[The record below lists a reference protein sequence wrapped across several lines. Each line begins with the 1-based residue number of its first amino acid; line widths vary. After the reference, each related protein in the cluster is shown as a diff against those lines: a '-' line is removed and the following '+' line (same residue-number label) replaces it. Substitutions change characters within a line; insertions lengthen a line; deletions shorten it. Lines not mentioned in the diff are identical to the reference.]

1 MRLSTFVSQNVQE
14 WHAALLQRVLIIA
27 SVGGFPILI
36 IAFLTTPFPLVLVYL
51 LAYLVLLAITVF
63 RVPYRLR
70 AIFAIALLYLIGIG
84 NFLENEHGGG
94 AFLTFLALIVLSFL
108 WLEARFAFI
117 ASGFTLLTVLFF
129 VLRGVIASN
138 FSLNAM
144 FFWGIPLYSL
154 LFLGTLIVFSAY
166 SLLQQFG
173 NLFIQS
179 QEQKL
184 ELEAVRSS
192 LEEQVAS
199 RTAELERR
207 TRQLNAAIQVTREAA
222 LERNITY
229 LARQVVTLIGK
240 YFGYYHVGL
249 FLLDETRRYAVLQA
263 ASSEEGQRLVE
274 RAHRLEVGAQGIVG
288 RAAAEKRAYIA
299 QDVELEE
306 AYFRNP
312 ELARTRSEIALPLMI
327 RGEVIGVLD
336 IQSEEP
342 QAFRQDDIETLQSM
356 ADSIAMALENARLFS
371 ETHLTLQQVQAL
383 SAAETRQAWRKF
395 SARRKIGYRYTP
407 LGIRLLDPVA
417 VTTTDGSEGV
427 EIPLQ
432 LRGQRIGVLR
442 LKRKA
447 TGQPWSEP
455 EKTLAQQVADQI
467 ALALE
472 NARLLEETRDRA
484 ERERILAEITAR
496 VRETLDLE
504 TILRRAADDTRSA
517 FALPEVVIQ
526 ILPEVVPQSHSE
538 T

>member
-14 WHAALLQRVLIIA
+14 WRAALLQRVLIIA

-36 IAFLTTPFPLVLVYL
+36 IAFLTTPFPIVLVYL

-70 AIFAIALLYLIGIG
+70 AIFAMALLYLIGVG
-84 NFLENEHGGG
+84 NFLENEYGSGV
-94 AFLTFLALIVLSFL
+94 FITFLALIVLSFL
-108 WLEARFAFI
+108 WLDARFAFI

-144 FFWGIPLYSL
+144 FFWGIPLYTL

-166 SLLQQFG
+166 SLLQQLG

-192 LEEQVAS
+192 LEEQVAK

-222 LERNITY
+222 LERDITY

-274 RAHRLEVGAQGIVG
+274 HGHRLEVGAQGIVG

-407 LGIRLLDPVA
+407 LGIRLLDPLA
-417 VTTTDGSEGV
+417 VTTADGSEGI

-455 EKTLAQQVADQI
+455 EKNLAQQVADQI

>member
-1 MRLSTFVSQNVQE
+1 MRPSTFVSQNVPE
-14 WHAALLQRVLIIA
+14 WRAALLQRVLIVA
-27 SVGGFPILI
+27 AVSGFPILI
-36 IAFLTTPFPLVLVYL
+36 IAFLTTPFPIVLIYL
-51 LAYLVLLAITVF
+51 LTYLVLLAITAF

-70 AIFAIALLYLIGIG
+70 AIFAMALLYLIGVG
-84 NFLENEHGGG
+84 NFLENESGG
-94 AFLTFLALIVLSFL
+94 AFITFLALIVLSFL
-108 WLEARFAFI
+108 WLEARLAFI
-117 ASGFTLLTVLFF
+117 ASGFTVLTVLFF
-129 VLRGVIASN
+129 VLRGVMASN

-144 FFWGIPLYSL
+144 LFWGIPLYGL

-166 SLLQQFG
+166 SLLQQLG

-192 LEEQVAS
+192 LEEQVAN

-222 LERNITY
+222 LERDITY
-229 LARQVVTLIGK
+229 LVRQVVTLIGK

-274 RAHRLEVGAQGIVG
+274 RGHRLEIGAQGIVG

-417 VTTTDGSEGV
+417 VTTADGSEGII

-447 TGQPWSEP
+447 TGRPWSEP
-455 EKTLAQQVADQI
+455 EKNLAQQVADQI

-484 ERERILAEITAR
+484 ERERILAEISAR

-517 FALPEVVIQ
+517 FALPEVLIQ
-526 ILPEVVPQSHSE
+526 ILPEVVPQSHPE

>member
-1 MRLSTFVSQNVQE
+1 MKPSTSVSQNLQE
-14 WHAALLQRVLIIA
+14 WRAELLQRVLFVA

-36 IAFLTTPFPLVLVYL
+36 IAFFTTPFPVILLYLFVYL
-51 LAYLVLLAITVF
+51 ALLAITVF
-63 RVPYRLR
+63 PVPYRLR
-70 AIFAIALLYLIGIG
+70 AIFAVALLYLIGIG
-84 NFLENEHGGG
+84 NFLENQHGQEG
-94 AFLTFLALIVLSFL
+94 FMTFLALIALGFI
-108 WLEARFAFI
+108 WLDFRLAVI
-117 ASGFTLLTVLFF
+117 LSGFTLLTAVFFSLMGLADFSFSVNNLFF
-129 VLRGVIASN
+129 
-138 FSLNAM
+138 F
-144 FFWGIPLYSL
+144 GIPVYNLI
-154 LFLGTLIVFSAY
+154 FLSVLIVFSAY
-166 SLLQQFG
+166 SLLQRLG
-173 NLFIQS
+173 ELFVQS
-179 QEQKL
+179 QGQKV
-184 ELEAVRSS
+184 ELETIRAS
-192 LEEQVAS
+192 LEEQVAE

-222 LERNITY
+222 LERDITY
-229 LARQVVTLIGK
+229 LVRQVVTLIGK

-274 RAHRLEVGAQGIVG
+274 RGHRLEVGTQGIVG

-312 ELARTRSEIALPLMI
+312 ELVRTRSEIALPLMI

-371 ETHLTLQQVQAL
+371 ETQLTLQQVQAL
-383 SAAETRQAWRKF
+383 SAAEVAQAWRKF
-395 SARRKIGYRYTP
+395 SARRRVGYRYTP
-407 LGIRLLDPVA
+407 LGVRSLEATAIIAPN
-417 VTTTDGSEGV
+417 GSEGI

-447 TGQPWSEP
+447 SGQPWSEQ
-455 EKTLAQQVADQI
+455 EKNLAQQVADQI

-484 ERERILAEITAR
+484 ERERILAEIAAR
-496 VRETLDLE
+496 VRETLDIE

-526 ILPEVVPQSHSE
+526 ILPEMAPESRSE
-538 T
+538 A

>member
-14 WHAALLQRVLIIA
+14 WRAALLQRVLIIA

-36 IAFLTTPFPLVLVYL
+36 IAFLTTPFPIVLVYL

-70 AIFAIALLYLIGIG
+70 AILAMALLYLIGVG
-84 NFLENEHGGG
+84 NFLENEYGSGV
-94 AFLTFLALIVLSFL
+94 FITFLALIVLSFL
-108 WLEARFAFI
+108 WLDARFAFI

-166 SLLQQFG
+166 SLLQQLG

-192 LEEQVAS
+192 LEEQVAK

-222 LERNITY
+222 LERDITY

-274 RAHRLEVGAQGIVG
+274 RGHRLEVGAQGIVG

-407 LGIRLLDPVA
+407 LGIRLLDPLA
-417 VTTTDGSEGV
+417 VTTADGSEGI

-455 EKTLAQQVADQI
+455 EKNLAQQVADQI

>member
-1 MRLSTFVSQNVQE
+1 MRLSTFVSQDVQE
-14 WHAALLQRVLIIA
+14 WRAALLQRVLIIA

-36 IAFLTTPFPLVLVYL
+36 IAFLTTPFPIVLVYL

-70 AIFAIALLYLIGIG
+70 AIFAMALLYLIGVG
-84 NFLENEHGGG
+84 NFLENESGG
-94 AFLTFLALIVLSFL
+94 AFITFLALIVLSFL

-117 ASGFTLLTVLFF
+117 ASGFTVLTVLFF

-144 FFWGIPLYSL
+144 LFWGIPLYSL
-154 LFLGTLIVFSAY
+154 LFLGTLAVFSAY

-179 QEQKL
+179 QEQNL

-192 LEEQVAS
+192 LEEQVAN

-222 LERNITY
+222 LERDITY

-274 RAHRLEVGAQGIVG
+274 RGHRLEVGAQGIVG

-407 LGIRLLDPVA
+407 LGIRLLDPLA
-417 VTTTDGSEGV
+417 VTTADGSEGI

-455 EKTLAQQVADQI
+455 EKNLAQQVADQI

-484 ERERILAEITAR
+484 ERERILAEISAR